1 MPLNRRRIHTKKKSL
16 QEQKTSLKQWKEQNK
31 DIKISIKK
39 WASQKWLVFFCP
51 IMQEQS
57 KHYLYLENRENET
70 KKFRHDIR
78 NHLNCIKDLI
88 DKGNYETTKTDKNY
102 HGYGLLNVQTSNS
115 SINFY
120 RMCIYSTTFAFDIYF

>member
-1 MPLNRRRIHTKKKSL
+1 M

-39 WASQKWLVFFCP
+39 WASQKWLVFFCH

>member
-1 MPLNRRRIHTKKKSL
+1 MASL
-16 QEQKTSLKQWKEQNK
+16 
-31 DIKISIKK
+31 
-39 WASQKWLVFFCP
+39 FCP

-70 KKFRHDIR
+70 KKFRYDIR

-120 RMCIYSTTFAFDIYF
+120 RMCVYSTTFAFDIYFLNENIYYMYDSS

>member
-1 MPLNRRRIHTKKKSL
+1 M

-70 KKFRHDIR
+70 KKFRQNKMNYKKIVTFLTITALATSGPFKLT
-78 NHLNCIKDLI
+78 NPPQIKL
-88 DKGNYETTKTDKNY
+88 
-102 HGYGLLNVQTSNS
+102 
-115 SINFY
+115 SIK
-120 RMCIYSTTFAFDIYF
+120 

>member
-1 MPLNRRRIHTKKKSL
+1 MNRRRIHTKKKSL

>member
-1 MPLNRRRIHTKKKSL
+1 M

-88 DKGNYETTKTDKNY
+88 DKGNYETTKIDKNY

-120 RMCIYSTTFAFDIYF
+120 RMCVYSTTFAFDIYFLNENIYYMYDSS

>member
-1 MPLNRRRIHTKKKSL
+1 M

-39 WASQKWLVFFCP
+39 WASQKWLVSFCS
-51 IMQEQS
+51 IMQGHS

-78 NHLNCIKDLI
+78 NHLNCITDLI

-120 RMCIYSTTFAFDIYF
+120 RMCIYSTTFAFDIYFFNENIYYMYDSS

>member
-1 MPLNRRRIHTKKKSL
+1 M
-16 QEQKTSLKQWKEQNK
+16 LKQWKEQNK

>member
-1 MPLNRRRIHTKKKSL
+1 M

-102 HGYGLLNVQTSNS
+102 HRYGLLNVQTSNS

>member
-1 MPLNRRRIHTKKKSL
+1 MASL
-16 QEQKTSLKQWKEQNK
+16 
-31 DIKISIKK
+31 
-39 WASQKWLVFFCP
+39 FCP

-70 KKFRHDIR
+70 KKFRYDIR

-88 DKGNYETTKTDKNY
+88 DKGNYETTKIDKNY

-115 SINFY
+115 SINFTE
-120 RMCIYSTTFAFDIYF
+120 CAFIRPLLHLIFIF

>member
-1 MPLNRRRIHTKKKSL
+1 M

-57 KHYLYLENRENET
+57 KHYLYLEVRENET

-78 NHLNCIKDLI
+78 SHLNCIKDLI
-88 DKGNYETTKTDKNY
+88 DKGNYETTKIDKNY
-102 HGYGLLNVQTSNS
+102 HG

-120 RMCIYSTTFAFDIYF
+120 RMCVYSTTFAFDIYFFNENIYYMYDLS

>member
-1 MPLNRRRIHTKKKSL
+1 M

-39 WASQKWLVFFCP
+39 WASQKWLVFFCS
-51 IMQEQS
+51 IMQGQS

-88 DKGNYETTKTDKNY
+88 DKGNYETTKADKNY

-120 RMCIYSTTFAFDIYF
+120 RMCIYSTTFAFDIYFFNENIYYMYDSS

>member
-1 MPLNRRRIHTKKKSL
+1 M

-120 RMCIYSTTFAFDIYF
+120 RMCIYSTTFAFDIYFFNENIYYMYDSS

>member
-1 MPLNRRRIHTKKKSL
+1 MNRRRIHTKKKSL

-88 DKGNYETTKTDKNY
+88 DKGNYETTKIDKNY